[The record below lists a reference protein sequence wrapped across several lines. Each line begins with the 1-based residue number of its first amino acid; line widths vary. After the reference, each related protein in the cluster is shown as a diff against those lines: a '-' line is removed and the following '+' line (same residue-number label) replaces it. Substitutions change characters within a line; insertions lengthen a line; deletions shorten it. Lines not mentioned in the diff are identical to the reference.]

1 MVTRLKSPPSAI
13 ANCSINMDIQGLE
26 AKIDALIALNAK
38 LSNENRVLREQRT
51 QLQAEKVAL
60 MEKTTLARQ
69 KIEAMIDRLKTLE
82 AQQS

>member
-1 MVTRLKSPPSAI
+1 
-13 ANCSINMDIQGLE
+13 MDIQGLE

>member
-1 MVTRLKSPPSAI
+1 
-13 ANCSINMDIQGLE
+13 MDIQSLE

-38 LSNENRVLREQRT
+38 LTNENRTLREQQS
-51 QLQAEKVAL
+51 QLQAEKNTL

-69 KIEAMIDRLKTLE
+69 KIEAMIERLKTLE

>member
-1 MVTRLKSPPSAI
+1 
-13 ANCSINMDIQGLE
+13 MDIQGLE

-38 LSNENRVLREQRT
+38 LSKENKELREQQS
-51 QLQAEKVAL
+51 QLQVEKTAL

>member
-1 MVTRLKSPPSAI
+1 
-13 ANCSINMDIQGLE
+13 MDTQTLE
-26 AKIDALIALNAK
+26 AKIDALIALNVK
-38 LSNENRVLREQRT
+38 LRNENRELREQQA
-51 QLQAEKVAL
+51 QLQAEKTAL

>member
-1 MVTRLKSPPSAI
+1 
-13 ANCSINMDIQGLE
+13 MDIQSLE

-38 LSNENRVLREQRT
+38 LSNENRALREQQS
-51 QLQAEKVAL
+51 QLQAEKTAL

>member
-1 MVTRLKSPPSAI
+1 
-13 ANCSINMDIQGLE
+13 MDIQSLE

-38 LSNENRVLREQRT
+38 LTNENRTLREQQS
-51 QLQAEKVAL
+51 QLQAEKTAL

>member
-1 MVTRLKSPPSAI
+1 
-13 ANCSINMDIQGLE
+13 MDIQSLE

-38 LSNENRVLREQRT
+38 LTNENRALREQQS
-51 QLQAEKVAL
+51 QLQAEKTAL

>member
-1 MVTRLKSPPSAI
+1 
-13 ANCSINMDIQGLE
+13 MDIQGLE

-38 LSNENRVLREQRT
+38 LINENRALREQQI
-51 QLQAEKVAL
+51 QLQAEKAAL

>member
-1 MVTRLKSPPSAI
+1 
-13 ANCSINMDIQGLE
+13 MDIQHLE
-26 AKIDALIALNAK
+26 AKLDALIALNVK
-38 LSNENRVLREQRT
+38 LRKENRELREAQA
-51 QLQAEKVAL
+51 QLQAEKTAL

>member
-1 MVTRLKSPPSAI
+1 
-13 ANCSINMDIQGLE
+13 MDIQSLE

-38 LSNENRVLREQRT
+38 LTNENRVLREQQS
-51 QLQAEKVAL
+51 QLQAEKTAL

>member
-1 MVTRLKSPPSAI
+1 
-13 ANCSINMDIQGLE
+13 MDIQSLE

-38 LSNENRVLREQRT
+38 LTNENRVLREQHS
-51 QLQAEKVAL
+51 QLQAEKTAL

>member
-1 MVTRLKSPPSAI
+1 
-13 ANCSINMDIQGLE
+13 MDIQSLE

-38 LSNENRVLREQRT
+38 LTNENRMLREQQS
-51 QLQAEKVAL
+51 QLQAEKTAL